1 MKFLIDRCAGR
12 SLADWLRD
20 QGHDVVE
27 SRERGPDPGDHILL
41 ERAASELRILVTMD
55 KDFGQII
62 FVENAAHCGL
72 VRLPDVPAAR
82 RIELVERLL
91 RDHTQELADGAIL
104 TVRGERI
111 RISRLP

>member
-1 MKFLIDRCAGR
+1 
-12 SLADWLRD
+12 
-20 QGHDVVE
+20 
-27 SRERGPDPGDHILL
+27 
-41 ERAASELRILVTMD
+41 MD

-62 FVENAAHCGL
+62 FVENAAHRGI

>member
-1 MKFLIDRCAGR
+1 
-12 SLADWLRD
+12 
-20 QGHDVVE
+20 
-27 SRERGPDPGDHILL
+27 
-41 ERAASELRILVTMD
+41 MD

-62 FVENAAHCGL
+62 FVENAPHSGL

-111 RISRLP
+111 RISRFP